1 MLCSRC
7 IRAEK
12 RQRPPG
18 AFAPVL
24 LSYPLEAFSKDIS
37 VCMYGSP
44 WCTSFILVSYVSVVH
59 FRSHCLPVP
68 LSFLNTG
75 VAYDQAKH
83 GHIIM
88 STPPRV
94 LFLLTNEGM
103 YLPSVMRIV
112 YSFLKSSYAGRMS
125 KSRVPYVL
133 RTQQRAC
140 LLQGVFA

>member
-1 MLCSRC
+1 MLLIDAVESRHRLGQRVVSAFLC
-7 IRAEK
+7 CAAGASEQKK

-18 AFAPVL
+18 AFAPLL

-44 WCTSFILVSYVSVVH
+44 WCTSFTLVSYVSVVH

-94 LFLLTNEGM
+94 LFLLTN
-103 YLPSVMRIV
+103 
-112 YSFLKSSYAGRMS
+112 
-125 KSRVPYVL
+125 
-133 RTQQRAC
+133 
-140 LLQGVFA
+140 